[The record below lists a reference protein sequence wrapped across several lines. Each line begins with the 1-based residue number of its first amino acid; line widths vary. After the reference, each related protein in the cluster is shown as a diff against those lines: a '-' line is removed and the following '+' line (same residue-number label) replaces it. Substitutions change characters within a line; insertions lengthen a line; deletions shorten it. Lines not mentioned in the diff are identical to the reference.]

1 MSIFRSDDPNR
12 DFDRWDAEREE
23 RLKELPECVICREPI
38 QDEFYYELDG
48 ANICPACLEENFR
61 KENEAYF

>member
-1 MSIFRSDDPNR
+1 MFRSDDPLM
-12 DFDRWDAEREE
+12 DFDRWDRGREE
-23 RLKELPECVICREPI
+23 RLKELPKCDYCHEPI

-48 ANICPACLEENFR
+48 EKICPACLEENFR